1 MTASNH
7 PEKPFF
13 DKIVKIEEDIAAL
26 RDDRTAIYESA
37 KENEAIDVKVLRKAV
52 RRHMEDPKKRAGREA
67 AERAADNLLHR
78 LGHLASTP
86 LGEAARRA
94 AG

>member
-26 RDDRTAIYESA
+26 RDDRKALYESA
-37 KENEAIDVKVLRKAV
+37 KETEAIGKDGVKVLRKAV
-52 RRHMEDPKKRAGREA
+52 RRHMEAPDKRKARED
-67 AERAADNLLHR
+67 AESAADDQPPLLR
-78 LGHLASTP
+78 QTHLA
-86 LGEAARRA
+86 
-94 AG
+94 